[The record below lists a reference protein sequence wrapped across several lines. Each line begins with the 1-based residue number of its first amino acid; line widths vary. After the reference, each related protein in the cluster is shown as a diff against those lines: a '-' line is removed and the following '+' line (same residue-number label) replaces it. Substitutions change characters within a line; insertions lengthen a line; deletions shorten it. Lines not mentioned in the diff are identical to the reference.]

1 MDRIEVKFA
10 PDDVDAKTGEFS
22 GYGAVF
28 GNTDSYGDV
37 IVAGA
42 FKSTLRAWRKEKKLP
57 PMLVQHGGWMMSDM
71 DAIPIGVWT
80 EMEEDD
86 HGLKVKGRLIALDT
100 DRGKTIYGAMKEGAL
115 DGMSIGYRAKRFS
128 IGTKPDEPRRKLE
141 EIDLIEV
148 SVVTFPANGKARVGA
163 VKSARDL
170 ENLTAKISATWM
182 PPSGRKICR
191 RETPRR
197 LSRHSRNGS
206 SGTLGRRVRILAT
219 RMLRQRSW
227 RKRSAG
233 TSTPFRCEDEH
244 ERRDQAADR
253 GSGPRLRRLQ
263 EGGRGEVG

>member
-115 DGMSIGYRAKRFS
+115 DGMSIGYRAKRFT

-170 ENLTAKISATWM
+170 TKEDFRDMEATLRTK
-182 PPSGRKICR
+182 G
-191 RETPRR
+191 
-197 LSRHSRNGS
+197 LSRTDAVKAVSGFREWLQRDAGAPGSDPRDEDAAAEELAEAIRRNIN
-206 SGTLGRRVRILAT
+206 TLS
-219 RMLRQRSW
+219 LR
-227 RKRSAG
+227 G
-233 TSTPFRCEDEH
+233 
-244 ERRDQAADR
+244 
-253 GSGPRLRRLQ
+253 
-263 EGGRGEVG
+263 